1 MYITN
6 VIFVLNFFCPGL
18 KIHIFT
24 VHEGHKDYQSNYC
37 GKSFTDAPA
46 TSVGM
51 TKNMYVQV
59 LAILL
64 VEMPT
69 LVHVPKMYRGWQCW
83 YCWQVLANLPT
94 ANYNRLL
101 AQIIHMYYIT
111 YM

>member
-1 MYITN
+1 MYIIN

-69 LVHVPKMYRGWQCW
+69 PVHVPNMYK
-83 YCWQVLANLPT
+83 CWQVLAVLASVGNSTNPT
-94 ANYNRLL
+94 QSPIN
-101 AQIIHMYYIT
+101 T
-111 YM
+111 VV